1 MINDLL
7 VDILRIVLR
16 DMKRRIEQNS
26 IETER
31 DKWGTFHEQIQNIIT
46 TILEGGIK

>member
-1 MINDLL
+1 MIKDLL
-7 VDILRIVLR
+7 VDILRIALR

-26 IETER
+26 MEIER
-31 DKWGTFHEQIQNIIT
+31 DKWSKFHDQIQNMIT